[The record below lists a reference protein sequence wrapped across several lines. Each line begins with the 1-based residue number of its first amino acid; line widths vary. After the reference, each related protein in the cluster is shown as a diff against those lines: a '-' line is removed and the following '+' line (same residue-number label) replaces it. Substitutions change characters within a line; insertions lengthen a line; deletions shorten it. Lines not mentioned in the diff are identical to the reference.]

1 MPTQDTLTLAEVMF
15 HAEQFCCRVE
25 AAFARHSW
33 LSGEDAEELRLKLG
47 QARNILAELQRSF
60 DGGRCGSGGERC

>member
-25 AAFARHSW
+25 AAFAGHGLLR
-33 LSGEDAEELRLKLG
+33 GEDAEELRLSVPQGNRRKPAFAVAGL
-47 QARNILAELQRSF
+47 L
-60 DGGRCGSGGERC
+60 D